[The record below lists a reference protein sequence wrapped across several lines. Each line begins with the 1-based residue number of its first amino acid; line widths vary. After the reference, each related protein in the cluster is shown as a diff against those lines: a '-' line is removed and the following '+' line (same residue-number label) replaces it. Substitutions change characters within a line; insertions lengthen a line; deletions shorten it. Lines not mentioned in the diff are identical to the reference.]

1 MNRSHHPPRAPR
13 RLVVALHAITAAF
26 VSTAVFVP
34 AAISAPVA
42 VSLLA
47 PRPAAAQSLD
57 DWLTVSR
64 VGEFAWSVDGDALY
78 YTSNAHASGTRA
90 IFRIASD
97 GGDPTPLAW
106 PPEGVRPEPAQSLR
120 VSPSGDELVFV
131 SARFYQGYDNLWRI
145 PAVAGGGPATPITF
159 NDAVIETAP
168 TLSADGRTV
177 AYQVRTPAG
186 PRIFLRDLDDPE
198 AWSRL
203 FTTGDANETSPAF
216 SPDGRMIAFSSGG
229 DIRIRSLDG
238 HEQHVVVD
246 PAIGGG
252 NGGFAWSP
260 EGRRF
265 AFTNAR
271 SGWVQI
277 AVVDAGNGEVTPIT
291 YAEREHGAVSW
302 SPDGRWLVFTRSDA
316 SGFSTQI
323 AVAPADGTGAIR
335 EITAGRG
342 RRSQP
347 RFSPDGDELAWIEQS
362 DTRTPDIWKTA
373 WHDGEPGARPVQV
386 TNSMGRIDPARLSE
400 AEEVYYPGPDN
411 LPIPT
416 LLYRPRDFDASRTYP
431 VIVRLH
437 GHPGQWNHSFE
448 MMRQYWV
455 QRGFVVV
462 APNPRGS
469 RGFGQGFHD
478 LHIADYGGVE
488 FRDVMN
494 VIPFLEGLGYV
505 DMTRKATWGGSGGG
519 YMSLVIATEAPD
531 AFQAQVIRA
540 PVSEWRLLA
549 NDRFAASGRHW
560 TAGRNP
566 RRERSEFGGP
576 YEEIPEEYEERSPV
590 NFVDNVRVPQLLLQG
605 LRDAAVP
612 PRQSQVWAERMRS
625 AGKGDLLTYVE
636 YPDEDHSLRRYKAT
650 IRDILDRMDAFLA
663 RHLRLNTESAP

>member
-1 MNRSHHPPRAPR
+1 MCRPHRRSRAPR
-13 RLVVALHAITAAF
+13 RRFHATAA
-26 VSTAVFVP
+26 VLIVLAGAV
-34 AAISAPVA
+34 
-42 VSLLA
+42 
-47 PRPAAAQSLD
+47 PRGHAQSID

-64 VGEFAWSVDGDALY
+64 VGEFAWSVDGEHIF
-78 YTSNAHASGTRA
+78 YTSNADASGTRA
-90 IFRIASD
+90 IFRVGSD
-97 GGDPTPLAW
+97 GSGPERLGW
-106 PPEGVRPEPAQSLR
+106 PPPGVRPEPAQGLQ
-120 VSPSGDELVFV
+120 VSPSGEELVFV
-131 SARFYQGYDNLWRI
+131 SAKYYQGYDNLWRL
-145 PAVAGGGPATPITF
+145 PASPSGGEPRPITF

-186 PRIFLRDLDDPE
+186 PRIFLRDLDDAT
-198 AWSRL
+198 AWPRL
-203 FTTGDANETSPAF
+203 FTRGDVNETSPRF
-216 SPDGRMIAFSSGG
+216 SPDGRSIAFSSAG
-229 DIRIRSLDG
+229 DIRIRGLDG
-238 HEQHVVVD
+238 TERRVVVD

-260 EGRRF
+260 DGTRL

-271 SGWVQI
+271 SGWAQL
-277 AVVDAGNGEVTPIT
+277 AVVEVASGDVTPVT
-291 YAEREHGAVSW
+291 YEEREHGGVSW
-302 SPDGRWLVFTRSDA
+302 SPDGRWLAFTRSDA
-316 SGFSTQI
+316 SGFSNQVV
-323 AVAPADGTGAIR
+323 VAPADGTGVAR
-335 EITAGRG
+335 EITAGKG

-373 WHDGEPGARPVQV
+373 WKDGAGGERPIQV
-386 TNSMGRIDPARLSE
+386 TYSMGRIDPARLSE

-416 LLYRPRDFDASRTYP
+416 LLYRPRDFDPSRTYP

-448 MMRQYWV
+448 MMRQYWI
-455 QRGFVVV
+455 QRGFVVA

-488 FRDVMN
+488 FQDVMN
-494 VIPFLEGLGYV
+494 VLPFLEGLGYV

-560 TAGRNP
+560 TAGRTP

-590 NFVDNVRVPQLLLQG
+590 NFVDNVQVPQLLLQG

-612 PRQSQVWAERMRS
+612 PRQSQVWAERMRD
-625 AGKGDLLTYVE
+625 AGKEDLLTYIE

-650 IRDILDRMDAFLA
+650 VRDILERMDALFT
-663 RHLRLNTESAP
+663 RHLRLDRESAP

>member
-1 MNRSHHPPRAPR
+1 MNRSHPPPRAS
-13 RLVVALHAITAAF
+13 RLFLSALHATAFAF
-26 VSTAVFVP
+26 VLCA
-34 AAISAPVA
+34 
-42 VSLLA
+42 
-47 PRPAAAQSLD
+47 RPAFTQSLD
-57 DWLTVSR
+57 DWLSVSR
-64 VGEFAWSVDGDALY
+64 VGEFVWSADGDAFY
-78 YTSNAHASGTRA
+78 YTSNAHDSGTLA
-90 IFRIASD
+90 IFRVASD
-97 GGDPTPLAW
+97 GGVPEGLAW
-106 PPEGVRPEPAQSLR
+106 PPEGARPEPAQSLGM
-120 VSPSGDELVFV
+120 SPGGDELVFV
-131 SARFYQGYDNLWRI
+131 SARYYQGYDNLWRI
-145 PAVAGGGPATPITF
+145 PIAPSGAAPTPITF

-168 TLSADGRTV
+168 TLSADGRTL

-186 PRIFLRDLDDPE
+186 PRIFLRDLADSR
-198 AWSRL
+198 AWPRL
-203 FTTGDANETSPAF
+203 FTAGDANETSPRF
-216 SPDGRMIAFSSGG
+216 SPDGRSIAFSSGG
-229 DIRIRSLDG
+229 DIRIRAVGGTESR
-238 HEQHVVVD
+238 VIVD

-260 EGRRF
+260 DGTRL
-265 AFTNAR
+265 AFTNGR
-271 SGWVQI
+271 SGWAQVAI
-277 AVVDAGNGEVTPIT
+277 VRIETGDVTPIT
-291 YAEREHGAVSW
+291 YDEREHGGISW

-316 SGFSTQI
+316 SGFSNQVV
-323 AVAPADGTGAIR
+323 VAPADGMGAAR
-335 EITAGRG
+335 AITDGKG

-347 RFSPDGDELAWIEQS
+347 RFSPDGDELAWLEQS

-373 WHDGEPGARPVQV
+373 WNDGEWGERPVQV
-386 TNSMGRIDPARLSE
+386 TNSMGRIDPERLSE

-416 LLYRPRDFDASRTYP
+416 LLYRPRDFDPSRAYP

-455 QRGFVVV
+455 QRGFVVA

-488 FRDVMN
+488 FQDVMN
-494 VIPFLEGLGYV
+494 VLPFLEGLGYV

-531 AFQAQVIRA
+531 VFQAQVIRA

-560 TAGRNP
+560 TASRSP

-576 YEEIPEEYEERSPV
+576 YDEIPEEYEARSPV

-612 PRQSQVWAERMRS
+612 PRQSQVWAERMRE
-625 AGKGDLLTYVE
+625 AGKGDLLSYIE

-650 IRDILDRMDAFLA
+650 VRDILERMDALFA

>member
-1 MNRSHHPPRAPR
+1 MNRSHCPPRAS
-13 RLVVALHAITAAF
+13 RLLPAF
-26 VSTAVFVP
+26 HTLAT
-34 AAISAPVA
+34 
-42 VSLLA
+42 VSLVSAVVSALA
-47 PRPAAAQSLD
+47 SRPASAQSLD

-64 VGEFAWSVDGDALY
+64 VGEFVWSTDGDAFY
-78 YTSNAHASGTRA
+78 YTSNAHPSGTSG
-90 IFRIASD
+90 IFRIASN
-97 GGDPTPLAW
+97 GGDPAPLAW
-106 PPEGVRPEPAQSLR
+106 PPAGVRPEPAQSLR
-120 VSPSGDELVFV
+120 LSPDGGELVFV
-131 SARFYQGYDNLWRI
+131 SARYYQGYDNLWRI
-145 PAVAGGGPATPITF
+145 PTASGGPAMPITF

-186 PRIFLRDLDDPE
+186 PRIFLRDIDE
-198 AWSRL
+198 ANAWPRL
-203 FTTGDANETSPAF
+203 FTSGDANETSPRFA
-216 SPDGRMIAFSSGG
+216 PDGRSIAFSSGG
-229 DIRIRSLDG
+229 DIRIRGVDG
-238 HEQHVVVD
+238 TEHRVVVD

-260 EGRRF
+260 DGTRL

-271 SGWVQI
+271 SGWAQV
-277 AVVDAGNGEVTPIT
+277 AVVEIASGEVTPIT
-291 YAEREHGAVSW
+291 YEEREHGGVSW
-302 SPDGRWLVFTRSDA
+302 SPDGRWLAFTRSDA
-316 SGFSTQI
+316 SGFSNQVV
-323 AVAPADGTGAIR
+323 VAPADGTGTAL
-335 EITAGRG
+335 EITAGKG

-373 WHDGEPGARPVQV
+373 WNAGAEGERPVQV
-386 TNSMGRIDPARLSE
+386 TDSMGRIDAARLSE

-416 LLYRPRDFDASRTYP
+416 LLYRPHDFDPSRTYP

-448 MMRQYWV
+448 MMRQYWI

-494 VIPFLEGLGYV
+494 VLPFLEGLGYV

-519 YMSLVIATEAPD
+519 YMSLVIATEAPG

-560 TAGRNP
+560 TAGRTP

-576 YEEIPEEYEERSPV
+576 YEEIPEEYEQRSPV
-590 NFVDNVRVPQLLLQG
+590 NFVDSVQVPQLLLQG

-612 PRQSQVWAERMRS
+612 PRQSQVWAERMRD
-625 AGKGDLLTYVE
+625 AGKGDLLTYIE

-650 IRDILDRMDAFLA
+650 VRDILERMDALFT
-663 RHLRLNTESAP
+663 RHLRLNGESTP

>member
-1 MNRSHHPPRAPR
+1 MNRSHRLPRAS
-13 RLVVALHAITAAF
+13 RLLLVLHTLAW
-26 VSTAVFVP
+26 VSVP
-34 AAISAPVA
+34 AVVSA
-42 VSLLA
+42 LA
-47 PRPAAAQSLD
+47 LRAASAQSLD

-64 VGEFAWSVDGDALY
+64 VGEFVWSADGDAFY
-78 YTSNAHASGTRA
+78 YTSNAHDSGTSG
-90 IFRIASD
+90 IFRVAAD
-97 GGDPTPLAW
+97 GGDPAPLAW
-106 PPEGVRPEPAQSLR
+106 PPAGVRPEPAQSLR
-120 VSPSGDELVFV
+120 VSPEGDELVFV
-131 SARFYQGYDNLWRI
+131 SARYYQGYNNLWRI
-145 PAVAGGGPATPITF
+145 PTAPAGAPATPITF

-177 AYQVRTPAG
+177 AYQVRTTSG
-186 PRIFLRDLDDPE
+186 PRIFLRDLDDAQ
-198 AWSRL
+198 AWPRL
-203 FTTGDANETSPAF
+203 FTAGDANEASPMFA
-216 SPDGRMIAFSSGG
+216 PDGRSIAFSSDG
-229 DIRIRSLDG
+229 DIRIRALDG
-238 HEQHVVVD
+238 TERRIVVD

-252 NGGFAWSP
+252 NGGVAWSP
-260 EGRRF
+260 DGTRL

-271 SGWVQI
+271 SGWAQV
-277 AVVDAGNGEVTPIT
+277 AVVEIASGDVTPIT
-291 YAEREHGAVSW
+291 YEEREHGGISW
-302 SPDGRWLVFTRSDA
+302 SPDGAWLVFTRSDA
-316 SGFSTQI
+316 SGFSNQV
-323 AVAPADGTGAIR
+323 AAAPADGTGSVR
-335 EITAGRG
+335 EITAGKG

-373 WHDGEPGARPVQV
+373 WSDGEGAARPAQV

-416 LLYRPRDFDASRTYP
+416 LLYRPRDFDPSRTYP

-494 VIPFLEGLGYV
+494 VVPFLEELGYV

-549 NDRFAASGRHW
+549 NDRYAASGRHW
-560 TAGRNP
+560 TAGRTP

-590 NFVDNVRVPQLLLQG
+590 NFVENVRVPQLLLQG

-612 PRQSQVWAERMRS
+612 PRQSEVWVERMRE

-650 IRDILDRMDAFLA
+650 VRDILERMDAFFT
-663 RHLRLNTESAP
+663 RHLRLDRESAP

>member
-1 MNRSHHPPRAPR
+1 MNRSHHPPRAS
-13 RLVVALHAITAAF
+13 RLLLVLHTLAVV
-26 VSTAVFVP
+26 SVP
-34 AAISAPVA
+34 AAVSALV
-42 VSLLA
+42 
-47 PRPAAAQSLD
+47 PRPVSAQSLD
-57 DWLTVSR
+57 DWLSVSR
-64 VGEFAWSVDGDALY
+64 VGEFVWSNDGDAFY
-78 YTSNAHASGTRA
+78 YTSNAHDSGTSG
-90 IFRIASD
+90 IFRVASD
-97 GGDPTPLAW
+97 GGDPVPLAW
-106 PPEGVRPEPAQSLR
+106 PPAGVRPEPAQSLR
-120 VSPSGDELVFV
+120 LSPEGDELVFV
-131 SARFYQGYDNLWRI
+131 SARYYQGYNNLWRI
-145 PAVAGGGPATPITF
+145 PTARSGAAATPITF

-177 AYQVRTPAG
+177 AYQVRTAAG
-186 PRIFLRDLDDPE
+186 PRIFLRDLDE
-198 AWSRL
+198 AQAWPRL
-203 FTTGDANETSPAF
+203 FTAGDANETSPLF
-216 SPDGRMIAFSSGG
+216 SPDGRSIAFSSGG
-229 DIRIRSLDG
+229 DIRIRALDG
-238 HEQHVVVD
+238 TERGIVVD
-246 PAIGGG
+246 PAVGGG

-260 EGRRF
+260 DGTRL

-271 SGWVQI
+271 SGWPQV
-277 AVVDAGNGEVTPIT
+277 AVVEIATGHVTPIT
-291 YAEREHGAVSW
+291 YEEREHGGISW
-302 SPDGRWLVFTRSDA
+302 SPDGRWLAFTRSDP
-316 SGFSTQI
+316 SGFSTQV
-323 AVAPADGTGAIR
+323 AVAPADGTLTAR
-335 EITAGRG
+335 EITAGKG

-347 RFSPDGDELAWIEQS
+347 RFAPDGDELAWIEQS

-373 WHDGEPGARPVQV
+373 WNDGEGNARPVQV
-386 TNSMGRIDPARLSE
+386 TDSMERIDPARLSE

-416 LLYRPRDFDASRTYP
+416 LLYRPRNFDPSRTYP

-448 MMRQYWV
+448 MMRQYWI

-488 FRDVMN
+488 FQDVMN
-494 VIPFLEGLGYV
+494 VLPFLEGLGYV

-519 YMSLVIATEAPD
+519 YMSLVIATQAPE

-560 TAGRNP
+560 TAGRTP

-576 YEEIPEEYEERSPV
+576 YEEIPEEYEARSPV
-590 NFVDNVRVPQLLLQG
+590 NFVDNVQVPQLLLQG

-612 PRQSQVWAERMRS
+612 PRQSQVWAERMREV
-625 AGKGDLLTYVE
+625 GKQDLLTYVE

-650 IRDILDRMDAFLA
+650 VRDILERMDALFT
-663 RHLRLNTESAP
+663 RHLRLNRESAP

>member
-1 MNRSHHPPRAPR
+1 MNRVPRASR
-13 RLVVALHAITAAF
+13 RLLALVATALA
-26 VSTAVFVP
+26 AVAPP
-34 AAISAPVA
+34 A
-42 VSLLA
+42 
-47 PRPAAAQSLD
+47 PAHAQSLD

-64 VGEFAWSVDGDALY
+64 VGEFVWSADGDAFY
-78 YTSNAHASGTRA
+78 YTSNAHPSGTQA
-90 IFRIASD
+90 IFRVAAS
-97 GGDPTPLAW
+97 GGEPSPLDW
-106 PPEGVRPEPAQSLR
+106 PPEGVRPEPARSLTL
-120 VSPSGDELVFV
+120 SPDGDEIVFV
-131 SARFYQGYDNLWRI
+131 SARYFQGYDNLWRI
-145 PAVAGGGPATPITF
+145 PTASAGGPPRPITF
-159 NDAVIETAP
+159 NDAVIETNPA
-168 TLSADGRTV
+168 LSPDGRTL

-186 PRIFLRDLDDPE
+186 PRIFLRDLDDPR
-198 AWSRL
+198 AWPRL
-203 FTTGDANETSPAF
+203 FTEADANETSPLF
-216 SPDGRMIAFSSGG
+216 SPDGRLIAFSRGG
-229 DIRIRSLDG
+229 DIRVRALDG
-238 HEQHVVVD
+238 GESRVVVD
-246 PAIGGG
+246 LAIGGG

-260 EGRRF
+260 DGTRL

-271 SGWVQI
+271 SGWTQV
-277 AVVDAGNGEVTPIT
+277 AVVDIANGDVTPIT
-291 YAEREHGAVSW
+291 YAEREHGGVSW
-302 SPDGRWLVFTRSDA
+302 SPDGRRLVFIRSDA
-316 SGFSTQI
+316 SGFSNHVV
-323 AVAPADGTGAIR
+323 VAPADGTGVVR
-335 EITAGRG
+335 ELTTGRG

-347 RFSPDGDELAWIEQS
+347 RFSPNGDELAWIEQS
-362 DTRTPDIWKTA
+362 DTRAPDIWKTA
-373 WHDGEPGARPVQV
+373 WNRGEGGERPVRV
-386 TNSMGRIDPARLSE
+386 TNSMGRIDPSRLSE

-448 MMRQYWV
+448 MMRQYWI
-455 QRGFVVV
+455 QRGFVIV

-494 VIPFLEGLGYV
+494 VIPFLDGLGYV

-531 AFQAQVIRA
+531 VFQAQVIRA

-560 TAGRNP
+560 TAGRTP

-590 NFVDNVRVPQLLLQG
+590 NYVDNVRVPQLLLQG

-612 PRQSQVWAERMRS
+612 PRQSQVWAERMRE
-625 AGKGDLLTYVE
+625 AGRGDLLTYVE

-650 IRDILDRMDAFLA
+650 VRDILERMNALFT
-663 RHLRLNTESAP
+663 RHLGLNAESVP

>member
-1 MNRSHHPPRAPR
+1 MNRSHPPPRTS
-13 RLVVALHAITAAF
+13 RLFLSALHATALA
-26 VSTAVFVP
+26 
-34 AAISAPVA
+34 SALCA
-42 VSLLA
+42 
-47 PRPAAAQSLD
+47 RPAFAQSLD
-57 DWLTVSR
+57 DWLSVSR
-64 VGEFAWSVDGDALY
+64 VGEFVWSADGDAFY
-78 YTSNAHASGTRA
+78 YTSNAHDSGTLA
-90 IFRIASD
+90 IFRVASD
-97 GGDPTPLAW
+97 GGVPEGLAW
-106 PPEGVRPEPAQSLR
+106 PPEGARPEPAQSLGM
-120 VSPSGDELVFV
+120 SPGGDELVFV
-131 SARFYQGYDNLWRI
+131 SARYYQGYDNLWRI
-145 PAVAGGGPATPITF
+145 PIAPSGAAPTPITF

-168 TLSADGRTV
+168 TLSADGRTL

-186 PRIFLRDLDDPE
+186 PRIFLRDLADSR
-198 AWSRL
+198 AWPRL
-203 FTTGDANETSPAF
+203 FTPGDANETSPRF
-216 SPDGRMIAFSSGG
+216 SPDGRSIAFSSGG
-229 DIRIRSLDG
+229 DIRIRAVGGTESR
-238 HEQHVVVD
+238 VIVD

-260 EGRRF
+260 DGTRL
-265 AFTNAR
+265 AFTNGR
-271 SGWVQI
+271 SGWAQVAI
-277 AVVDAGNGEVTPIT
+277 VRIETGDVTPIT
-291 YAEREHGAVSW
+291 YDEREHGGISW

-316 SGFSTQI
+316 SGFSNQVV
-323 AVAPADGTGAIR
+323 VAPSDGTGAAR
-335 EITAGRG
+335 AITDGKG

-347 RFSPDGDELAWIEQS
+347 RFSPDGDELAWLEQS

-373 WHDGEPGARPVQV
+373 WNDGEWGERPVQV
-386 TNSMGRIDPARLSE
+386 TNSMGRIDPERLSE

-416 LLYRPRDFDASRTYP
+416 LLYRPRDFDPSRTYP

-455 QRGFVVV
+455 QRGFVVA

-488 FRDVMN
+488 FQDVMN
-494 VIPFLEGLGYV
+494 VLPFLEGLGYV

-560 TAGRNP
+560 TASRTP

-576 YEEIPEEYEERSPV
+576 YDEIPEEYEERSPV

-612 PRQSQVWAERMRS
+612 PRQSQVWAERMRE
-625 AGKGDLLTYVE
+625 AGKGDLLSYIE

-650 IRDILDRMDAFLA
+650 VRDILERMDALFA

>member
-1 MNRSHHPPRAPR
+1 MRCLHRWSRCTLR
-13 RLVVALHAITAAF
+13 RLRVTAA
-26 VSTAVFVP
+26 VP
-34 AAISAPVA
+34 L
-42 VSLLA
+42 LLA
-47 PRPAAAQSLD
+47 CAVPGSVAQPLD
-57 DWLTVSR
+57 DWLSVSR
-64 VGEFAWSVDGDALY
+64 VAEFVWSPDGEHIYF
-78 YTSNAHASGTRA
+78 TSNADESGTRA
-90 IFRIASD
+90 IFRVASD
-97 GGDPTPLAW
+97 GSDRERLGW
-106 PPEGVRPEPAQSLR
+106 PPAGVRPEPARNLR

-131 SARFYQGYDNLWRI
+131 SARYYQGFDNLWRMSTSSSG
-145 PAVAGGGPATPITF
+145 AGPTPITF

-168 TLSADGRTV
+168 SLSPDGRTV

-186 PRIFLRDLDDPE
+186 PRIFLRDLGASRSWP
-198 AWSRL
+198 RL
-203 FTTGDANETSPAF
+203 FTTDDANETGPRFA
-216 SPDGRMIAFSSGG
+216 PDGRSIAYSSGG
-229 DIRIRSLDG
+229 DIRIRALDG
-238 HEQHVVVD
+238 AESRLVVD
-246 PAIGGG
+246 PAVGGG

-260 EGRRF
+260 DGTRL
-265 AFTNAR
+265 AFTNSR
-271 SGWVQI
+271 SGWAQI
-277 AVVDAGNGEVTPIT
+277 AVVEIETGEVTPIT
-291 YAEREHGAVSW
+291 YEERQHGDVSW
-302 SPDGRWLVFTRSDA
+302 SPDGSWLSFTRSDA
-316 SGFSTQI
+316 SGFSTQV
-323 AVAPADGTGAIR
+323 AVAPSDGARAPR
-335 EITAGRG
+335 EITRG
-342 RRSQP
+342 KGMRARP
-347 RFSPDGDELAWIEQS
+347 RFSPDGDELAWIEQA
-362 DTRTPDIWKTA
+362 DIRTADIWKTA
-373 WHDGEPGARPVQV
+373 WNAGAWGDVPVQI
-386 TNSMGRIDPARLSE
+386 THSMGSIDPAGLSE

-416 LLYRPRDFDASRTYP
+416 LLYRPRDFDPSRRYP

-494 VIPFLEGLGYV
+494 VLPFLEGLGYV

-540 PVSEWRLLA
+540 PVSDWRLLA

-560 TAGRNP
+560 TAGRTP

-576 YEEIPEEYEERSPV
+576 YEEIPEEYDRRSPV
-590 NFVDNVRVPQLLLQG
+590 NFVDAVEVPQLLLQG

-612 PRQSQVWAERMRS
+612 PRQSQVWAERMRA

-650 IRDILDRMDAFLA
+650 VRDILERMDAFFA
-663 RHLRLNTESAP
+663 RHLRLREGVSP

>member
-1 MNRSHHPPRAPR
+1 MYSPR
-13 RLVVALHAITAAF
+13 RRNCLKRRLLQGSMAFGVVFTAAT
-26 VSTAVFVP
+26 S
-34 AAISAPVA
+34 PV
-42 VSLLA
+42 
-47 PRPAAAQSLD
+47 AAQSLD

-64 VGEFAWSVDGDALY
+64 VGEFAWSADGEHIF
-78 YTSNAHASGTRA
+78 YTSNADESGTRA
-90 IFRIASD
+90 IFRVGSD
-97 GGDPTPLAW
+97 GSDPERLGW
-106 PPEGVRPEPAQSLR
+106 PPPGVRPEPAQSLQ
-120 VSPSGDELVFV
+120 VSPSGEELIFV
-131 SARFYQGYDNLWRI
+131 SARYYQGYDNLWRLSAS
-145 PAVAGGGPATPITF
+145 PSGGEPRPITF

-186 PRIFLRDLDDPE
+186 PRIFLRDLDDVT
-198 AWSRL
+198 AWPRL
-203 FTTGDANETSPAF
+203 FTPGDVNETSPRF
-216 SPDGRMIAFSSGG
+216 SPDGRSIAFSSAG
-229 DIRIRSLDG
+229 DIRIRGLDG
-238 HEQHVVVD
+238 TERRVVVD
-246 PAIGGG
+246 PAVGGG

-260 EGRRF
+260 DGTRL

-271 SGWVQI
+271 SGWAQV
-277 AVVDAGNGEVTPIT
+277 AVVEIASGDVTPVT
-291 YAEREHGAVSW
+291 YEEREHGGVSW
-302 SPDGRWLVFTRSDA
+302 SPDARWLAFTRSDA
-316 SGFSTQI
+316 SGFSNQVV
-323 AVAPADGTGAIR
+323 VAPADGTGTAR
-335 EITAGRG
+335 EITAGKG

-362 DTRTPDIWKTA
+362 GTRTPDIWKTA
-373 WHDGEPGARPVQV
+373 WNDGAGGERPVQV
-386 TNSMGRIDPARLSE
+386 TNLMGRIDPSRLSE

-416 LLYRPRDFDASRTYP
+416 LLYRPHDFDPARTYP

-455 QRGFVVV
+455 QRGFIVV

-488 FRDVMN
+488 FQDVMN

-560 TAGRNP
+560 TAGRTP

-590 NFVDNVRVPQLLLQG
+590 NFVDNVQVPQLLLQG

-612 PRQSQVWAERMRS
+612 PRQSQVWAERMRD
-625 AGKGDLLTYVE
+625 AGKGDLLTYIE
-636 YPDEDHSLRRYKAT
+636 YPDEDHSLRRYKT
-650 IRDILDRMDAFLA
+650 TVRDILERMDALFT
-663 RHLRLNTESAP
+663 RHLRLDRESAP